1 MRFSKQVEESKR
13 LIMQAVEETGHDEL
27 VLTVKSMVESTESMT
42 GKPVSELGL
51 MVIVSQVGLI
61 TVIDRLS
68 RKQPISDQQI
78 DAALGAAAQTLSA
91 YLERAES
98 AISEWE
104 ATDSEWNDSR

>member
-1 MRFSKQVEESKR
+1 MRFTKEVQKSKQV
-13 LIMQAVEETGHDEL
+13 IMQAVEDTRDSD
-27 VLTVKSMVESTESMT
+27 VILTVKSMVESTEGMT

-68 RKQPISDQQI
+68 RKQPISNQQI

-91 YLERAES
+91 YLEHAES